1 MFERF
6 VCARAWNLP
15 ICEQWCKDT
24 QNMRPNSYENVNL
37 GVDYKV
43 SEVDIKWFLI
53 NSVVKL
59 AMFVKKL

>member
-1 MFERF
+1 
-6 VCARAWNLP
+6 
-15 ICEQWCKDT
+15 
-24 QNMRPNSYENVNL
+24 MRPNSYENVNL